1 VLVKRKKHVFVFF
14 FHGNFFLI
22 GAPALVKALDNNEG
36 ERVHEDGISELNE
49 SE

>member
-1 VLVKRKKHVFVFF
+1 MCFVIFFLRNFFFVFSF
-14 FHGNFFLI
+14 I

>member
-1 VLVKRKKHVFVFF
+1 MCLYFF
-14 FHGNFFLI
+14 FTEIFFLI